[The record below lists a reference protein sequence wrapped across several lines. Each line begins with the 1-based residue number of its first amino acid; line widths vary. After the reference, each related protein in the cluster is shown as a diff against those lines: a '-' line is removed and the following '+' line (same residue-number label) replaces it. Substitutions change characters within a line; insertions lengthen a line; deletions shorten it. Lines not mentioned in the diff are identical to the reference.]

1 MAKIDGPASVN
12 ISTLGIVTSTGEGR
26 RELLLP
32 KEDKLGGLDVDV
44 TEVDNKGVGS
54 DDDALE
60 WVGDKGKGN
69 GNDDEDKVESEGT
82 AKARAETRRMREAD
96 DRMDVRQGAVD

>member
-1 MAKIDGPASVN
+1 MAKIDGPGSVN
-12 ISTLGIVTSTGEGR
+12 IPILGIVTSTGEGR
-26 RELLLP
+26 IELLLP
-32 KEDKLGGLDVDV
+32 EEDKLGGLDVDV

-69 GNDDEDKVESEGT
+69 RNDDEDKVESEGT
-82 AKARAETRRMREAD
+82 AKARAETRKMRAAD